1 MSFLLLSSRV
11 LPVSFSSFSI
21 FIFLSLH
28 SNSSWTHW
36 LLLEIIRL
44 FLWLPLLWHQ
54 KILYLVAP
62 FMGKQVLKR
71 QRPDGLV
78 TAGLPGYSIYIICS
92 PLMLQHIEVFYV
104 IASLNW
110 FLQDFKIELSFLL
123 LSSQVLPVS
132 FSSFS
137 IFIFPS
143 LHSNSSWTHWLLL
156 ELIRLFLWLPLLW
169 HQKLLYLVAPFMGK
183 QVLKRQRPDGLV
195 TAGLPGYS
203 IYIICSPLMLQHI
216 EVFYII
222 ASFNWLLQD
231 FKI

>member
-1 MSFLLLSSRV
+1 MKTRTLCCLSF
-11 LPVSFSSFSI
+11 PPSSFFQI
-21 FIFLSLH
+21 
-28 SNSSWTHW
+28 
-36 LLLEIIRL
+36 LLELIDSFVNPFDFFCL
-44 FLWLPLLWHQ
+44 YLLWHQ
-54 KILYLVAP
+54 KLLYLVAP

-137 IFIFPS
+137 IFNFPS